1 MSDSFATPWTV
12 AHQAPLSMGFPQQE
26 YWSGLPFPSPG
37 DLPNP
42 GIDPGSLA
50 WQLDSLPLSL
60 HGSPQIMY
68 IDIDI
73 IGISLTRNKRL
84 YIFMLV
90 IAHLL
95 KQVRDSLLS
104 NLNPAQGHCKV

>member
-1 MSDSFATPWTV
+1 MTV
-12 AHQAPLSMGFPQQE
+12 AHQALLSTGFPRQE

-50 WQLDSLPLSL
+50 WQVDSLPLDEPRSK
-60 HGSPQIMY
+60 S
-68 IDIDI
+68 IDNVLDDMGVDI

-90 IAHLL
+90 IVHLQ
-95 KQVRDSLLS
+95 KQVRGPLLS
-104 NLNPAQGHCKV
+104 SINPAQDHCKV